1 MFVCVLTFSIYLS
14 TKIQKGF
21 IFRVRDLVGMIR
33 VRVGSWL
40 MFWFFVIMSMKVPA
54 KIEMH

>member
-1 MFVCVLTFSIYLS
+1 MFVCVLIFSIYLS

-21 IFRVRDLVGMIR
+21 IFRVRGLVGMIR

-40 MFWFFVIMSMKVPA
+40 MFRFFVIT
-54 KIEMH
+54 ICL